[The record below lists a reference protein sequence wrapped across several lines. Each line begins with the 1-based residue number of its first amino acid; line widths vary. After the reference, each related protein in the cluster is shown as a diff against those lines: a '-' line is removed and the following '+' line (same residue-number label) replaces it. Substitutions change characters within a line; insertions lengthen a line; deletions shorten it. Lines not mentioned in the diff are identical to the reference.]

1 MAETQSKWHL
11 SYIYS
16 TEYKSASLS
25 DKIKMIKEHNKMKK
39 L

>member
-16 TEYKSASLS
+16 IEYKSATLS
-25 DKIKMIKEHNKMKK
+25 DKIKMIKEQNKLKK